1 MPIYPLI
8 FLEGHTA
15 SHNFTARSSF
25 PRPRLPN
32 IADRQAHITR
42 LQKSFETVCDEQLAA
57 LNERQAT
64 YLPTREGIYLE
75 VSGEPACEL
84 VTESLESQN
93 DGVRLLNIRTA
104 WTPDNQ
110 ILKRATVFIPT
121 EARAILANKLAKYAE
136 TVTDEK
142 PKGRKFIESIAEFK
156 SALINSFW
164 TDDIALLPNA
174 EKQWCEVWI
183 HSSTHDA
190 TDYLVRDRLKKLDIL
205 CADGSLSFPERLVMC
220 SKINSNDINTIILSL
235 PYISEIRRCRE
246 PSSFFTTLENAEQHE
261 WQNDFLERVSFE
273 DSSVAIC
280 IFDTGINRGH
290 PLLSPVLSE
299 SSQHTLS
306 PDWGTDDHHG
316 HGTKMAG
323 IATYGNLAD
332 ALAANGRFTVSHQLE
347 SCKILPRQGENPPKL
362 YGLITKMATATVED
376 AAPDYTRLFCMPITT
391 VGAFQ
396 AGAPTSWS
404 GAIDQLASGAH
415 DQRRRLFILAAGN
428 VDPSILH
435 NYPKSCFN
443 TPIPDPAQAWN
454 ALTVGAYTKL
464 TQIDRRELP
473 GFAPLAA
480 SGDISPFSATS
491 ASWDK
496 RWPAKPD
503 IVMEGGNLARN
514 PRATG
519 QASCTEADCLSLL
532 TTSRRLQRHQ
542 FEAFNQTSAATALAA
557 NMAAEIQARYP
568 NAWPETIRAL
578 MIHSAEWTDEM
589 IKSHAQNKKKKEF
602 AALRRICGY
611 GVPSLQRAIHCMEN
625 SLTLVAEREIL
636 PFKKEGSSYKF
647 NHMHIFELP
656 WPKDVLQQMRDTL
669 VTLRITLSYFVEPS
683 PSGIG
688 WKDKYRYRSHGFK
701 FDINMPGEIKN
712 QFIARI
718 SAAANDNEDSD
729 EDNAMGF
736 EGNGTD
742 RWTFGP
748 QSRTAGS
755 IHSDKWTG
763 TAADLAESNLIAVF
777 PQMGWWR
784 TRHQLGKFNNTA
796 RYSLVVSLQTE
807 AEGVDLYVPV
817 ANQIGIAQPV
827 AVEI

>member
-8 FLEGHTA
+8 FLAGHNA

-25 PRPRLPN
+25 PRPRFPN
-32 IADRQAHITR
+32 IADRQAHINH
-42 LQKSFETVCDEQLAA
+42 LQTSFQTAWSEQLTA
-57 LNERQAT
+57 LNERQAAW
-64 YLPTREGIYLE
+64 LPTREGIYLE

-84 VTESLESQN
+84 VTKSLESQSN
-93 DGVRLLNIRTA
+93 GIRLLNIRTSL
-104 WTPDNQ
+104 TPDDQ
-110 ILKRATVFIPT
+110 KLTQATVFIPN
-121 EARAILANKLAKYAE
+121 EARAILVNKLTKYAD
-136 TVTDEK
+136 TVADEK
-142 PKGRKFIESIAEFK
+142 PKGRQLIESIAVIR
-156 SALINSFW
+156 SALVDSFW
-164 TDDIALLPNA
+164 TDDLALLPDQ
-174 EKQWCEVWI
+174 ERQWCEVWM

-190 TDYLVRDRLKKLDIL
+190 TNALIRERFEALNIP
-205 CADGSLSFPERLVMC
+205 CADGYLSFPERLITC
-220 SKINSNDINTIILSL
+220 AYINTEDINNIILSL
-235 PYISEIRRCRE
+235 PYISEVRRCRE
-246 PSSFFTTLENAEQHE
+246 PASFFTTLNSFEQHE
-261 WQNDFLERVSFE
+261 WQNDLIEKITFVENNV
-273 DSSVAIC
+273 VIC

-290 PLLSPVLSE
+290 ALLSPVLSE
-299 SSQHTLS
+299 NSLHTLS
-306 PDWGTDDHHG
+306 AAWETDDHHG
-316 HGTKMAG
+316 HGTNMAG

-332 ALAANGRFTVSHQLE
+332 ALASNGRFTVSHKLE
-347 SCKILPRQGENPPKL
+347 SCKVLPRRGDNPPKL
-362 YGLITKMATATVED
+362 LGLITKIATATVED
-376 AAPDYTRLFCMPITT
+376 AHRDRTRLFCMPLTAE
-391 VGAFQ
+391 GAFQ

-404 GAIDQLASGAH
+404 GAIDQLASGFH
-415 DQRRRLFILAAGN
+415 DQKKRLFILAAGN

-435 NYPKSCFN
+435 NYPESCLS

-454 ALTVGAYTKL
+454 ALTVGAYTEL
-464 TQIDRRELP
+464 TQIDQEDLP
-473 GFAPLAA
+473 EFVPLAA

-503 IVMEGGNLARN
+503 IVMEGGNLARD
-514 PRATG
+514 PRAIG
-519 QASCTEADCLSLL
+519 EASCTEADCLSLL
-532 TTSRRLQRHQ
+532 TTSRRLQSRQ

-578 MIHSAEWTDEM
+578 MVHSAEWTEQM
-589 IKSHAQNKKKKEF
+589 LRAHAHGMTKREL

-625 SLTLVAEREIL
+625 SLTLVAEREIQ
-636 PFKKEGSSYKF
+636 PFKKEGSNYKF